1 VPDSLRLRQIHLDFH
16 TARDIS
22 DVGVD
27 FDPAEFAA
35 TAADAAVDSMTVFA
49 KCHHGYSYY
58 PTEVGTVHPSL
69 TFDLL
74 GAQIEA
80 LHARGIRAPIYVS
93 ILWDDLAGEEHT
105 DWVITSRDGT
115 TRMRAPLSDHSPL
128 GGQVGWTTMDVAT
141 GYGDYVRAQVAELC
155 DRYPVDGF
163 FFDIVWVEPNYSPVG
178 QRRLRE
184 AGVSLANEAAVHEHA
199 RGELEAFM
207 TGLSEL
213 VRKSVPDAT
222 IFYNGIVDADL
233 AYSLPAQTHIEVE
246 SLPTSGSLWGY
257 THYPVVARYAR
268 TLNKPILGMTG
279 RFHRAWADFG
289 GLKTAS
295 QLEYECG
302 TILSAGGAI
311 SVGDQLDP
319 RGRLEPAVYRMV
331 GQVFRRIR
339 DLEPWLVGARPT
351 AEVAIL
357 GAAERKPHGARSVAA
372 HTPEV
377 EGAAQMLLELGVQF
391 DIVDPETEDL
401 ARYAAVIVPDA
412 HVPSATAA
420 ARLDTARRAGTHL
433 ILSGT
438 AAVDRQSSRFV
449 LADVPVSTPV
459 PAPTVPSYFRPT
471 EPSPRRPDLATDYW
485 YAFYGQAYQV
495 QPQQNAETS
504 GELSRARYTRSWEHF
519 TSHAQAPV
527 GEKLPA
533 PLIVTGDN
541 ITYLAAPLFG
551 AYARNDYW
559 VYRALVEQ
567 VVDRALPSR
576 LLRLHGPAWIEAV
589 VHEQITDGRL
599 RHVVHLTAYHP
610 RRTGQPVPHV
620 DESWLTAGIRVSL
633 HSGGRDVA
641 HVYLAPGDQNVDWDR
656 DADTINVT
664 LPPIGTHTVLVIE
677 YEGPSM
683 PSETNSYV

>member
-1 VPDSLRLRQIHLDFH
+1 
-16 TARDIS
+16 
-22 DVGVD
+22 
-27 FDPAEFAA
+27 
-35 TAADAAVDSMTVFA
+35 MTVFA
-49 KCHHGYSYY
+49 KCHHRYSYY
-58 PTEVGTVHPSL
+58 PTEVGTVHPAL

-128 GGQVGWTTMDVAT
+128 AGQVGWTTMDVAT

-184 AGVSLANEAAVHEHA
+184 AGVSLADEAAVHEHA

-257 THYPVVARYAR
+257 THYPIVARYAR

-279 RFHRAWADFG
+279 RFHHAWADFG

-302 TILSAGGAI
+302 TIQGAGGAI

-319 RGRLEPAVYRMV
+319 RGRLDPAVYRMV

-357 GAAERKPHGARSVAA
+357 GAAERKPHGARSFAA

-377 EGAAQMLLELGVQF
+377 EGAVQMLLELGVQF

-401 ARYAAVIVPDA
+401 ARYATVIVPDA

-420 ARLDTARRAGTHL
+420 ARLDTARRGHASHSQRHGSRRSPVFPLRACGCARVDACPRTDRPVLFPAHRAVTAATGTRDRL
-433 ILSGT
+433 LVRLLWSGIPGT
-438 AAVDRQSSRFV
+438 A
-449 LADVPVSTPV
+449 
-459 PAPTVPSYFRPT
+459 PAERGDK
-471 EPSPRRPDLATDYW
+471 RR
-485 YAFYGQAYQV
+485 
-495 QPQQNAETS
+495 AETCPLHPQRD
-504 GELSRARYTRSWEHF
+504 GCQEPRGGAGPPAVTARRA
-519 TSHAQAPV
+519 
-527 GEKLPA
+527 
-533 PLIVTGDN
+533 
-541 ITYLAAPLFG
+541 AAPG
-551 AYARNDYW
+551 RGHRPVRW
-559 VYRALVEQ
+559 R
-567 VVDRALPSR
+567 R
-576 LLRLHGPAWIEAV
+576 LRLPGPGYLVPRSA
-589 VHEQITDGRL
+589 GR
-599 RHVVHLTAYHP
+599 
-610 RRTGQPVPHV
+610 
-620 DESWLTAGIRVSL
+620 
-633 HSGGRDVA
+633 
-641 HVYLAPGDQNVDWDR
+641 
-656 DADTINVT
+656 
-664 LPPIGTHTVLVIE
+664 
-677 YEGPSM
+677 
-683 PSETNSYV
+683 